1 MSASGSALRVPE
13 QENQAAVPA
22 TLHAKFIFDHE
33 AILAFQAS
41 MSDFMRI
48 AKTPSLREAPS
59 WCPID
64 NSAAPAA
71 RKIDARPVTRTLL
84 VQLR

>member
-1 MSASGSALRVPE
+1 MSASGSALARAE

-22 TLHAKFIFDHE
+22 TLHAK
-33 AILAFQAS
+33 LSSTMKPSWLSQAS

-48 AKTPSLREAPS
+48 RKPELARGAFHGAT
-59 WCPID
+59 ID

-71 RKIDARPVTRTLL
+71 RKIELSMRSNDA
-84 VQLR
+84 